1 MAIFFKIVPEYQRV
15 VRFTFGRY
23 DSHGGPL
30 GPGWVWVIPIIHSV
44 RSVDLREDVIELQPQ
59 TCITKD
65 NAPVTID
72 MIVFMRVLV
81 PEDSV
86 LKVRDYRYAAESIA
100 VTTLRSVIGDISLD
114 DVLARREQVNHVMQA
129 KLDEV
134 TERWGVKINAVE
146 IKEIQPP
153 REIQEAMSRQMSAE
167 RTRRAVVTE
176 ADGKREAAIQIAEGD
191 KQAAVLNAEG
201 AKQAAILQAEGGR
214 QAAILNAE
222 GYSMALDRI
231 YGVASHIDERT
242 MGLQYLDM
250 MRSLAGSPSTKWIV
264 PAELTTF
271 VQGFARNLM
280 AASAPTSQAN
290 GAPPAAQPAPPAAE
304 ST

>member
-1 MAIFFKIVPEYQRV
+1 MALFFKIVPEYQRL

-23 DSHGGPL
+23 DGQGGPR
-30 GPGWVWVIPIIHSV
+30 GPGWVWVIPIVHST
-44 RSVDLREDVIELQPQ
+44 RTVDLRENVVQLQPQ

-72 MIVFMRVLV
+72 LIVFMRVVV

-86 LKVRDYRYAAESIA
+86 LKVSDYRYAAESIA

-114 DVLARREQVNHVMQA
+114 DVLARREHINQVMQV

-146 IKEIQPP
+146 IRDVLPP

-176 ADGKREAAIQIAEGD
+176 ADGTREAAIQIAEGN
-191 KQAAVLNAEG
+191 KQAAILNAEG
-201 AKQAAILQAEGGR
+201 GKQSAILQAEGGR

-222 GYSMALDRI
+222 GYSMALERI
-231 YGVASHIDERT
+231 YGVASHIDEKT
-242 MGLQYLDM
+242 MSLQYLDM
-250 MRSLAGSPSTKWIV
+250 MKALASSASSKWIV

-280 AASAPTSQAN
+280 ASAAPAQAN
-290 GAPPAAQPAPPAAE
+290 VTPPAAPPPPPPAEGA
-304 ST
+304 

>member
-1 MAIFFKIVPEYQRV
+1 M
-15 VRFTFGRY
+15 
-23 DSHGGPL
+23 
-30 GPGWVWVIPIIHSV
+30 
-44 RSVDLREDVIELQPQ
+44 
-59 TCITKD
+59 
-65 NAPVTID
+65 
-72 MIVFMRVLV
+72 
-81 PEDSV
+81 
-86 LKVRDYRYAAESIA
+86 RDYRYAAESIA

-146 IKEIQPP
+146 IQRDPAAARNPGGDEPPDVGRAEPP
-153 REIQEAMSRQMSAE
+153 RRGHRGRGHTRGGHPDRQRRPAGRRPQRRRPEAGRHPQ
-167 RTRRAVVTE
+167 
-176 ADGKREAAIQIAEGD
+176 AEGD
-191 KQAAVLNAEG
+191 
-201 AKQAAILQAEGGR
+201 R

-222 GYSMALDRI
+222 GFSMALDRI
-231 YGVASHIDERT
+231 YGVASRIDERT

-280 AASAPTSQAN
+280 AASARRRRPTAR
-290 GAPPAAQPAPPAAE
+290 PPAPQPAPPAAE